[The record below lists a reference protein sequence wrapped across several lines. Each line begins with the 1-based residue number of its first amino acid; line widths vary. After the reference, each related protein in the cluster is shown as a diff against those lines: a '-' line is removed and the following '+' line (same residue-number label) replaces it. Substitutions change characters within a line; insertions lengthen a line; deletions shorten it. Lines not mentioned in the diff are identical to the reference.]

1 MRNRGIGFKV
11 MLPVILLAVLL
22 IGACYISLANMDTM
36 MESSEEIS
44 GNYAISMSWLGSLST
59 SFEALERTAYA
70 HCITEDAEGMR
81 TYEGEITQIFEQ
93 MEVLCKNIEEKLT
106 PQEIETYNN
115 FQNKYLGY
123 QDTLKRAIEYSANND
138 NKQALE
144 IVRGELS
151 GIGSEVFDIISNMRV
166 MNREYMEDAVE
177 NSKVLYKRAR
187 RLGAGLMVT
196 AVIVAISSVLV
207 CIFGIVN
214 PVRKSS
220 IELKNI
226 ISGIEAG
233 KGDLT
238 KRIEV
243 KGKDEIA
250 QMGNGINVFIKSLQ
264 GIMKKITNSSN
275 ALDKM
280 VNEVQESVSS
290 VNLNACDISAGMQE
304 LSSSM
309 EEVSAT
315 VFTINNN
322 ANTIVSHVKE
332 LADASKDLSSYADGM
347 KKRAA
352 HIEQDA
358 VANKNDA
365 SNVVSGILE
374 SLQKAVDDSKSVER
388 VGDLTEEILS
398 ISSQTNL
405 LALNASIEAARAG
418 EAGKGFAVVA
428 DEIRQLADSSRETA
442 GNIQNINNMVIA
454 AVKELVRNSDII
466 IKYLQESVL
475 PAYDNFLSGG
485 EQYKKDSSHVD
496 HIVMKFSEMSV
507 NLDKLM
513 SEISEAMSG
522 IATAVDESANAVTT
536 AATNTGDLVREIDQI
551 SIKTQN
557 NHKIAKQ
564 LKVEAGKFINV

>member
-123 QDTLKRAIEYSANND
+123 QDTLKRAIEYSAKNN
-138 NKQALE
+138 NEQALD
-144 IVRGELS
+144 VVTGELA
-151 GIGSEVFDIISNMRV
+151 GAGAEVFGIISNMRT

-177 NSKVLYKRAR
+177 HSKNIYNRAKRV
-187 RLGAGLMVT
+187 GAGLMVT

-226 ISGIEAG
+226 IDGIEAG

-551 SIKTQN
+551 STKTQN

>member
-1 MRNRGIGFKV
+1 MRNRSIGFKV

-151 GIGSEVFDIISNMRV
+151 GNGSEVFDIISNMRV

-442 GNIQNINNMVIA
+442 GNI
-454 AVKELVRNSDII
+454 
-466 IKYLQESVL
+466 LQESVL

-551 SIKTQN
+551 STKTQN

>member
-151 GIGSEVFDIISNMRV
+151 GNGSEVFDIISNMRV
-166 MNREYMEDAVE
+166 MNKEYMEDAVE

-226 ISGIEAG
+226 IDGIEAG

-551 SIKTQN
+551 STKTQN

>member
-151 GIGSEVFDIISNMRV
+151 GNGSEVFDIISNMRV

-207 CIFGIVN
+207 CILGIVN

-226 ISGIEAG
+226 IDGIETG

>member
-1 MRNRGIGFKV
+1 MTSRQSKPSVSTITSKPLWSENTRKN
-11 MLPVILLAVLL
+11 MVLSCSTVL
-22 IGACYISLANMDTM
+22 ITTTAN
-36 MESSEEIS
+36 
-44 GNYAISMSWLGSLST
+44 GNGLC
-59 SFEALERTAYA
+59 RT
-70 HCITEDAEGMR
+70 
-81 TYEGEITQIFEQ
+81 
-93 MEVLCKNIEEKLT
+93 
-106 PQEIETYNN
+106 
-115 FQNKYLGY
+115 
-123 QDTLKRAIEYSANND
+123 
-138 NKQALE
+138 
-144 IVRGELS
+144 
-151 GIGSEVFDIISNMRV
+151 
-166 MNREYMEDAVE
+166 
-177 NSKVLYKRAR
+177 
-187 RLGAGLMVT
+187 GL
-196 AVIVAISSVLV
+196 
-207 CIFGIVN
+207 
-214 PVRKSS
+214 
-220 IELKNI
+220 
-226 ISGIEAG
+226 G
-233 KGDLT
+233 KG
-238 KRIEV
+238 
-243 KGKDEIA
+243 
-250 QMGNGINVFIKSLQ
+250 GIIKC

-454 AVKELVRNSDII
+454 AVEG
-466 IKYLQESVL
+466 VL
-475 PAYDNFLSGG
+475 
-485 EQYKKDSSHVD
+485 
-496 HIVMKFSEMSV
+496 
-507 NLDKLM
+507 
-513 SEISEAMSG
+513 
-522 IATAVDESANAVTT
+522 
-536 AATNTGDLVREIDQI
+536 
-551 SIKTQN
+551 
-557 NHKIAKQ
+557 
-564 LKVEAGKFINV
+564 

>member
-151 GIGSEVFDIISNMRV
+151 GNGSEVFDIISNMRV

-214 PVRKSS
+214 PVQKSS

>member
-151 GIGSEVFDIISNMRV
+151 ENGSEVFDIISNMRV

-551 SIKTQN
+551 STKTQN

>member
-1 MRNRGIGFKV
+1 
-11 MLPVILLAVLL
+11 
-22 IGACYISLANMDTM
+22 
-36 MESSEEIS
+36 
-44 GNYAISMSWLGSLST
+44 
-59 SFEALERTAYA
+59 
-70 HCITEDAEGMR
+70 
-81 TYEGEITQIFEQ
+81 

-151 GIGSEVFDIISNMRV
+151 GNGSEVFDIISNMRV

-322 ANTIVSHVKE
+322 ANTIVSNVKE

-418 EAGKGFAVVA
+418 EAGAGFAVVA
-428 DEIRQLADSSRETA
+428 QEVRKLAEESEEAAKNTTMLISQSGVLITRGVELTKEAAKSLELISSSSDEVTNIAGHLSEAVDIQESSLHEITGKIDEISTITEKNLQSA
-442 GNIQNINNMVIA
+442 GNAESASAGLKMESEKL
-454 AVKELVRNSDII
+454 KELLN
-466 IKYLQESVL
+466 Q
-475 PAYDNFLSGG
+475 F
-485 EQYKKDSSHVD
+485 QFH
-496 HIVMKFSEMSV
+496 
-507 NLDKLM
+507 
-513 SEISEAMSG
+513 
-522 IATAVDESANAVTT
+522 
-536 AATNTGDLVREIDQI
+536 
-551 SIKTQN
+551 
-557 NHKIAKQ
+557 
-564 LKVEAGKFINV
+564 

>member
-1 MRNRGIGFKV
+1 MRNRSIGFKV

-151 GIGSEVFDIISNMRV
+151 GNGSEVFDIISNMRV

-226 ISGIEAG
+226 IDGIEAG

-551 SIKTQN
+551 STKTQN

>member
-1 MRNRGIGFKV
+1 MRNRSIGFKV

-151 GIGSEVFDIISNMRV
+151 GNGSEVFDIISNMRV

-207 CIFGIVN
+207 CILGIVN

-226 ISGIEAG
+226 IDGIETG

-564 LKVEAGKFINV
+564 LKVEAGKYINV

>member
-1 MRNRGIGFKV
+1 MKNLGIGFKV

-22 IGACYISLANMDTM
+22 IGACYANSVNMDSM
-36 MESSEEIS
+36 MDASEEIS
-44 GNYAISMSWLGSLST
+44 GNYAASMSLLGSVST
-59 SFEALERTAYA
+59 SFEALERAAYA
-70 HCITEDAEGMR
+70 HCVTSNEENMR
-81 TYEGEITQIFEQ
+81 SFEKEIDSIY
-93 MEVLCKNIEEKLT
+93 N
-106 PQEIETYNN
+106 EIESLCADVEKKLEPEEEAAYND
-115 FQNKYLGY
+115 FRSKFDVYKQ
-123 QDTLKRAIEYSANND
+123 TLQQAIEHSAKNNTIQALAFVNGQLAEDGVEVFEIISQMRDKNQELMTKAVANN
-138 NKQALE
+138 KSTYHA
-144 IVRGELS
+144 G
-151 GIGSEVFDIISNMRV
+151 
-166 MNREYMEDAVE
+166 
-177 NSKVLYKRAR
+177 K
-187 RLGAGLMVT
+187 RLGLGLMIA
-196 AVIVAISSVLV
+196 AVVLAAFSIIV
-207 CIFGIVN
+207 CIFGIIR
-214 PVRKSS
+214 PIRKSS
-220 IELKNI
+220 AELKDI
-226 ISGIEAG
+226 IDGIEAG

-250 QMGNGINVFIKSLQ
+250 QMDDGINVFIKSLQ
-264 GIMKKITNSSN
+264 GIMKKITNSSR
-275 ALDKM
+275 ALDKI
-280 VNEVQESVSS
+280 VGEVQESVSS

-315 VFTINNN
+315 VFSVNNN
-322 ANTIVSHVKE
+322 AATIGEHVKE
-332 LADASKDLSSYADGM
+332 LADASKNLSSYADGM

-352 HIEQDA
+352 SIEQDA
-358 VANKNDA
+358 VENKNDA
-365 SNVVSGILE
+365 SNVVNEILL

-388 VGDLTEEILS
+388 VGDLTEEILN

-442 GNIQNINNMVIA
+442 GNIQNINNMVIT
-454 AVKELVRNSDII
+454 AVKELVKNSNEI

-485 EQYKKDSSHVD
+485 KQFKKDSSHVN
-496 HIVMKFSEMSV
+496 HIVIQFSEMSV

-513 SEISEAMSG
+513 GEISEAMSG

-536 AATNTGDLVREIDQI
+536 AATNTGDLVKEIDQI
-551 SIKTQN
+551 SAKAES

-564 LKVEAGKFINV
+564 LKLEAGKFANV

>member
-151 GIGSEVFDIISNMRV
+151 GNGSEVFDIISNMRV

-507 NLDKLM
+507 NLEKLM
-513 SEISEAMSG
+513 NEISEAMGG

-536 AATNTGDLVREIDQI
+536 AATNTGDLVKEIDQI

>member
-1 MRNRGIGFKV
+1 MRNRSIGFKV

-151 GIGSEVFDIISNMRV
+151 GNGSEVFDIISNMRV

-551 SIKTQN
+551 STKTQN

>member
-1 MRNRGIGFKV
+1 MRNRSIGFKV

-151 GIGSEVFDIISNMRV
+151 GNGSEVFDIISNMRV

-226 ISGIEAG
+226 IDGIETG

>member
-1 MRNRGIGFKV
+1 MRNRSIGFKV

-151 GIGSEVFDIISNMRV
+151 GNGSEVFDIISNMRV

-347 KKRAA
+347 KKLAA

-551 SIKTQN
+551 STKTQN

>member
-151 GIGSEVFDIISNMRV
+151 GNGSEVFDIISNMRV

-207 CIFGIVN
+207 CILGIVN

-226 ISGIEAG
+226 IDGIETG

-551 SIKTQN
+551 STKTQN

>member
-1 MRNRGIGFKV
+1 MRNRSIGFKV

-151 GIGSEVFDIISNMRV
+151 GNGSEVFDIISNMRV

-507 NLDKLM
+507 NLEKLM
-513 SEISEAMSG
+513 NEISEAMGG

-551 SIKTQN
+551 STKTQN

>member
-1 MRNRGIGFKV
+1 MRNRSIGFKV

-151 GIGSEVFDIISNMRV
+151 GNGSEVFDIISNMRV

-207 CIFGIVN
+207 CILGIVN

-226 ISGIEAG
+226 IDGIETG

>member
-151 GIGSEVFDIISNMRV
+151 GNGSEVFDIISNMRV

-226 ISGIEAG
+226 IDGIETG

>member
-59 SFEALERTAYA
+59 TFEALERTAYA

-151 GIGSEVFDIISNMRV
+151 GNGSEVFDIISNMRV

-551 SIKTQN
+551 STKTQN

>member
-123 QDTLKRAIEYSANND
+123 QDTLKRAIEYSAKNN
-138 NKQALE
+138 NEQALD
-144 IVRGELS
+144 VVTGELA
-151 GIGSEVFDIISNMRV
+151 GAGAEVFGIISNMRT

-177 NSKVLYKRAR
+177 HSKNIYNRAKRV
-187 RLGAGLMVT
+187 GFGLMAF
-196 AVIVAISSVLV
+196 AVILAAFSVLV
-207 CIFGIVN
+207 CIFGIVR
-214 PVRKSS
+214 PARKSS
-220 IELKNI
+220 IELKSI
-226 ISGIEAG
+226 IDGIEAG

-280 VNEVQESVSS
+280 VYEVQESVSS

-551 SIKTQN
+551 STKTQN

>member
-1 MRNRGIGFKV
+1 

-151 GIGSEVFDIISNMRV
+151 GNGSEVFDIISNMRV

-207 CIFGIVN
+207 CILGIVN

-226 ISGIEAG
+226 IDGIETG

>member
-11 MLPVILLAVLL
+11 MLPVILLAVIL

-151 GIGSEVFDIISNMRV
+151 GNGSEVFDIISNMRV

-207 CIFGIVN
+207 CILGIVN

-454 AVKELVRNSDII
+454 AVKELVRSSDII

>member
-1 MRNRGIGFKV
+1 
-11 MLPVILLAVLL
+11 
-22 IGACYISLANMDTM
+22 
-36 MESSEEIS
+36 
-44 GNYAISMSWLGSLST
+44 
-59 SFEALERTAYA
+59 
-70 HCITEDAEGMR
+70 
-81 TYEGEITQIFEQ
+81 

-151 GIGSEVFDIISNMRV
+151 GNGSEVFDIISNMRV

-454 AVKELVRNSDII
+454 AVKELVRILI
-466 IKYLQESVL
+466 L
-475 PAYDNFLSGG
+475 
-485 EQYKKDSSHVD
+485 
-496 HIVMKFSEMSV
+496 
-507 NLDKLM
+507 
-513 SEISEAMSG
+513 
-522 IATAVDESANAVTT
+522 
-536 AATNTGDLVREIDQI
+536 
-551 SIKTQN
+551 
-557 NHKIAKQ
+557 
-564 LKVEAGKFINV
+564 

>member
-151 GIGSEVFDIISNMRV
+151 GNGSEVFDIISNMRV

-207 CIFGIVN
+207 CILGIVN

-551 SIKTQN
+551 STKTQN

>member
-151 GIGSEVFDIISNMRV
+151 GNGSEVFDIISNMRV

-177 NSKVLYKRAR
+177 NSKVLYKIAR

>member
-123 QDTLKRAIEYSANND
+123 QDTLKRAIEYSAKNN
-138 NKQALE
+138 NEQALD
-144 IVRGELS
+144 VVTGELA
-151 GIGSEVFDIISNMRV
+151 GAGAEVFGIISNMRT

-177 NSKVLYKRAR
+177 HSKNIYNRAKRV
-187 RLGAGLMVT
+187 GFGLMAF
-196 AVIVAISSVLV
+196 AVILAAFSVLV
-207 CIFGIVN
+207 CIFGIVR
-214 PVRKSS
+214 PARKSS
-220 IELKNI
+220 IELKSI
-226 ISGIEAG
+226 IDGIEAG

-428 DEIRQLADSSRETA
+428 DEIGKLALESSKAASMTRELIGVSMEEINKGNEIANGVMVSLEESVSAVGRVNDMIKKTAENAVLQAENMEQIRTGIDDIAQGVNDNSAVSEETYATSEQLATQTVTLNE
-442 GNIQNINNMVIA
+442 MVQRF
-454 AVKELVRNSDII
+454 E
-466 IKYLQESVL
+466 
-475 PAYDNFLSGG
+475 F
-485 EQYKKDSSHVD
+485 
-496 HIVMKFSEMSV
+496 
-507 NLDKLM
+507 
-513 SEISEAMSG
+513 
-522 IATAVDESANAVTT
+522 
-536 AATNTGDLVREIDQI
+536 
-551 SIKTQN
+551 
-557 NHKIAKQ
+557 
-564 LKVEAGKFINV
+564 

>member
-1 MRNRGIGFKV
+1 MRNRSIGFKV

-151 GIGSEVFDIISNMRV
+151 GNGSEVFDIISNMRV

>member
-1 MRNRGIGFKV
+1 MRNRSIGFKV

-151 GIGSEVFDIISNMRV
+151 GNGSEVFDIISNMRV

-207 CIFGIVN
+207 CILGIVN

-226 ISGIEAG
+226 IDGIETG

-536 AATNTGDLVREIDQI
+536 AATNTGDLVRKIDQI

>member
-151 GIGSEVFDIISNMRV
+151 GNGSEVFDIISNMRV

-207 CIFGIVN
+207 CILGIVN

-226 ISGIEAG
+226 IDGIETG

-332 LADASKDLSSYADGM
+332 LANASKDLSAYADGM
-347 KKRAA
+347 KKRAS

-507 NLDKLM
+507 NLEKLM
-513 SEISEAMSG
+513 NEISEAMGG

>member
-151 GIGSEVFDIISNMRV
+151 GNGSEVFDIISNMRV

-551 SIKTQN
+551 STKTQN

>member
-70 HCITEDAEGMR
+70 RCITEDAEGMR

-151 GIGSEVFDIISNMRV
+151 GNGSEVFDIISNMRV

-551 SIKTQN
+551 STKTQN

>member
-151 GIGSEVFDIISNMRV
+151 ENGSEVFDIISNMRV

>member
-151 GIGSEVFDIISNMRV
+151 GNGSEVFDIISNMRV

>member
-151 GIGSEVFDIISNMRV
+151 GNGSEVFDIISNMRV

-374 SLQKAVDDSKSVER
+374 SLQKAVDDSKRVER

-551 SIKTQN
+551 STKTQN

>member
-151 GIGSEVFDIISNMRV
+151 GNGSEVFDIISNMRL

-187 RLGAGLMVT
+187 RLGAGLMVA

-207 CIFGIVN
+207 CILGIVN

-226 ISGIEAG
+226 IDGIETG

-347 KKRAA
+347 KKRAD

-551 SIKTQN
+551 STKTQN

>member
-151 GIGSEVFDIISNMRV
+151 GNGSEVFDIISNMRV

-177 NSKVLYKRAR
+177 NSKVLYKIAR

-551 SIKTQN
+551 STKTQN

>member
-1 MRNRGIGFKV
+1 MRNRSIGFKV

-151 GIGSEVFDIISNMRV
+151 GNGSEVFDIISNMRV

-226 ISGIEAG
+226 IDGIETG

-551 SIKTQN
+551 STKTQN